1 MHRLALPAAAAA
13 FAASVALAHGP
24 QAAAPPAAAPKQDYA
39 WPERIAN
46 AKVLRA
52 DIGAERLRQTMV
64 GFSRALGVR
73 CTHCHV
79 GSEGAPLASF
89 DFASDANPHKD
100 IARGM
105 MRMTARINGELL
117 PAVKGVE
124 EAKVT
129 CFTCHRGTKAPA
141 LAPPPPAGSPAPPAP
156 APARPHAH

>member
-1 MHRLALPAAAAA
+1 MMHRLALPVAAAA

-24 QAAAPPAAAPKQDYA
+24 QAAAPAAPAPKQDYA

-46 AKVLRA
+46 AKVLPA

-64 GFSRALGVR
+64 GFSRARGAR

-79 GSEGAPLASF
+79 GAEGAPLASL

-117 PAVKGVE
+117 PAVQGVE
-124 EAKVT
+124 QAKVT
-129 CFTCHRGTKAPA
+129 CFTCHRGAKEPA
-141 LAPPPPAGSPAPPAP
+141 LAPPPPAGGAAP
-156 APARPHAH
+156 PARPHAH